1 MCSKKRHVH
10 IYDRKVDYLRSLRQ
24 KSEKKRKKWL
34 CLLFNVS
41 NPKLADKLNRNIKL
55 QIIKFQF
62 PRRIQKTT
70 FKSVLATFDII
81 ADVV

>member
-24 KSEKKRKKWL
+24 KSEKKEEMTL
-34 CLLFNVS
+34 
-41 NPKLADKLNRNIKL
+41 LADKLNRNIKL